1 MKRINKMRKL
11 SSFYLTGDSLQSA
24 KGKTKEKQRKNNIL
38 LKDNRWMKVGK
49 MHSKRKALMTL
60 ILYL

>member
-24 KGKTKEKQRKNNIL
+24 KGKQRKN
-38 LKDNRWMKVGK
+38 KGK
-49 MHSKRKALMTL
+49 TT
-60 ILYL
+60 YC